1 MPDSP
6 TEVFNQPKRTE
17 VSELNQRRRL
27 PQGVKIRKKGDNGL
41 NRDSFLKL
49 LVKELSNQDP
59 LQPVNDKEFIS
70 QMAQFSALEQMHNV
84 SKSVNRLT
92 GMQANNLVGKFVS
105 GKDFVTGKLVAGKV
119 KTVIHDSAGNSFLRV
134 NGRSVKVDDVTSVS
148 EANVSRETLS
158 RFQKNYRTET
168 ISADKIKSQ
177 KRSREISEPKIK
189 EGNAK

>member
-6 TEVFNQPKRTE
+6 AEVFNQPKRTE
-17 VSELNQRRRL
+17 ISELNQRRRL

-84 SKSVNRLT
+84 SKSVNKLT

-105 GKDFVTGKLVAGKV
+105 GKDFVTGKLIAGKV

-134 NGRSVKVDDVTSVS
+134 NGRSVKIDDVTSVS

-158 RFQKNYRTET
+158 GFQRNYRTET
-168 ISADKIKSQ
+168 ISANKIKSQ
-177 KRSREISEPKIK
+177 RNREISTPKIK

>member
-6 TEVFNQPKRTE
+6 AEVFNQPKRTE
-17 VSELNQRRRL
+17 ISELNQRKRL
-27 PQGVKIRKKGDNGL
+27 PQGVKVRKKGDNGL

-84 SKSVNRLT
+84 SKSVNKLT

-105 GKDFVTGKLVAGKV
+105 GKDFVTGKLVSGKV

-158 RFQKNYRTET
+158 GFQRNYRTET
-168 ISADKIKSQ
+168 ISANKIKSQ
-177 KRSREISEPKIK
+177 RNREISVPKIK

>member
-6 TEVFNQPKRTE
+6 AEVFNQRKRTE
-17 VSELNQRRRL
+17 ISELNQRRRL

-84 SKSVNRLT
+84 SKSVNKLT

-158 RFQKNYRTET
+158 GFQRNYRTET
-168 ISADKIKSQ
+168 ISVDKIKSQ
-177 KRSREISEPKIK
+177 RNRELSTPKIK